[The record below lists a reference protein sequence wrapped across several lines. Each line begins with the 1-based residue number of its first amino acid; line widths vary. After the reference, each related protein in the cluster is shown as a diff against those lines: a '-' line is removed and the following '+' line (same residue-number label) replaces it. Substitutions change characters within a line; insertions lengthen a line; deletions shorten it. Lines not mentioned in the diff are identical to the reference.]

1 MKLIVCD
8 FDGTI
13 LDRST
18 QLIYPRV
25 AQALRQ
31 ARASGIEFCAATGRN
46 APAAR
51 RILEGSQVEGWMI
64 DLNGAELRDPQ
75 GQIRAVQALDREL
88 AERIMPKLRHPEVLT
103 TIYSGEL
110 KYTFLPIEQHYQ
122 RYFTIP
128 GCGKTPQNT
137 PFSSFEA
144 DYRRLES
151 LAELSEPLFKIEMR
165 SASLD
170 ALHQIRS
177 QLENIPEIA
186 LTSAFTHNL
195 EVLPQTCNK
204 ASALKQLQKLLDLQR
219 EEIAVFG
226 DDLNDLCL
234 FEQFPNSY
242 AVANAKPE
250 ILRRAR
256 TVIAACEQQ
265 GPADVITSFLE
276 RSV

>member
-1 MKLIVCD
+1 MK
-8 FDGTI
+8 
-13 LDRST
+13 
-18 QLIYPRV
+18 
-25 AQALRQ
+25 A
-31 ARASGIEFCAATGRN
+31 
-46 APAAR
+46 
-51 RILEGSQVEGWMI
+51 
-64 DLNGAELRDPQ
+64 
-75 GQIRAVQALDREL
+75 QIRAVQALDREL

-122 RYFTIP
+122 RYFIVP

-137 PFSSFEA
+137 PFSRFES
-144 DYRRLES
+144 DYRQLES
-151 LAELSEPLFKIEMR
+151 LAELREPLFKIEMR

-204 ASALKQLQKLLDLQR
+204 ASVLKQLQKLLDLQR

>member
-64 DLNGAELRDPQ
+64 DPNGAELRDPQ

-88 AERIMPKLRHPEVLT
+88 AERIMQKLRHPEVLT

-122 RYFTIP
+122 RYFTVP

-137 PFSSFEA
+137 PFSRFES
-144 DYRRLES
+144 DYRQLES
-151 LAELSEPLFKIEMR
+151 
-165 SASLD
+165 
-170 ALHQIRS
+170 
-177 QLENIPEIA
+177 
-186 LTSAFTHNL
+186 
-195 EVLPQTCNK
+195 
-204 ASALKQLQKLLDLQR
+204 
-219 EEIAVFG
+219 
-226 DDLNDLCL
+226 
-234 FEQFPNSY
+234 
-242 AVANAKPE
+242 
-250 ILRRAR
+250 
-256 TVIAACEQQ
+256 Q
-265 GPADVITSFLE
+265 GTPV
-276 RSV
+276 

>member
-13 LDRST
+13 LDRRT

-31 ARASGIEFCAATGRN
+31 ARAAGIEFCAATGRN

-75 GQIRAVQALDREL
+75 GQIRAVEALDREL

-165 SASLD
+165 SASLP
-170 ALHQIRS
+170 ALNQIRT
-177 QLENIPEIA
+177 QLEGIGQIA

-195 EVLPQTCNK
+195 EVLPLTCNK

-226 DDLNDLCL
+226 DDMNDLCL

-250 ILRRAR
+250 ILQRAQ
-256 TVIAACEQQ
+256 TVIAACDQQ

>member
-13 LDRST
+13 LDRHT

-31 ARASGIEFCAATGRN
+31 ARSAGIEFCAATGRN

-122 RYFTIP
+122 RYFTVP

-144 DYRRLES
+144 DYRCLES

-226 DDLNDLCL
+226 DDMNDLCL

-250 ILRRAR
+250 ILQRAQ